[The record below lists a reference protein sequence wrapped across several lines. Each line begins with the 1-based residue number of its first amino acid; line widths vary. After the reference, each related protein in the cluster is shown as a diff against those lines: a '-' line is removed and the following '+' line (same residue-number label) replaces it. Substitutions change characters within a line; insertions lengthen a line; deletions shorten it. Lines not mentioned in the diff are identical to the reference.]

1 MRRLGMLCVTVV
13 AGLSG
18 VAAAG
23 SAVQD
28 PYAGLG
34 AWVDIFD
41 TRTWANPAG
50 PIASMQAH
58 DVKTLYV
65 ETSNSSQVAD
75 VVRPGQLAGLVESA
89 HAAGMK
95 VVAWYLPTLTSPGR
109 DLRRARAAIAFR
121 TASGQAFDSFALDIE
136 SSDLK
141 SVRIRNR
148 RLLALSDGIRRA
160 TSPGYELGAIV
171 PSPVGIQIHRTYWPG
186 FPWAELRAR
195 FDTILPMAYFT
206 YHLSAPKAVLEYVR
220 SVVGL
225 VRADTGDPTVPI
237 HVIGGIANRATGAA
251 LQSFVSAASSCDV
264 AGVSLYDF
272 STTNAAGWSALARF
286 APAPTGPC

>member
-1 MRRLGMLCVTVV
+1 MRRLGLLCVTVV

-148 RLLALSDGIRRA
+148 RLLA
-160 TSPGYELGAIV
+160 
-171 PSPVGIQIHRTYWPG
+171 VGIQIHRTYWPG